1 MNAGTDSLRAMCEE
15 IGVPKL
21 PYFHFLKGDRGIV
34 AEFAASLTAQ
44 KLQQLRSQV
53 AYHSA
58 Q

>member
-1 MNAGTDSLRAMCEE
+1 MCEE